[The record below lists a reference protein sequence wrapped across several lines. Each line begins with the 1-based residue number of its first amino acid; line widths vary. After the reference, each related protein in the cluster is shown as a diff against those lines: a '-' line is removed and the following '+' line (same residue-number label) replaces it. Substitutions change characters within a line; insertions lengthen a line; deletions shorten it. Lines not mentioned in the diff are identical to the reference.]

1 MPEDSAKPSPPSPP
15 AAQPGIPETS
25 MEEIIASIGRV
36 IAADSRAPSP
46 ARAGEAGGRGIL
58 ELTEAIEPDGSIRKL
73 TGASPSAVAGPP
85 IDAATPAAEPPSQP
99 AAPGNAAGR
108 VPPAPLLSAAVSEA
122 AAASLGRL
130 GTPRERPAEPE
141 ASPGSGG
148 RTLEA
153 VVRDALDPLLRAWL
167 DEHLPDIV
175 ERLVRA
181 EIQRV
186 ARDAGLR

>member
-1 MPEDSAKPSPPSPP
+1 MPEDSTKPNPPTV
-15 AAQPGIPETS
+15 QPGMPEAS

-46 ARAGEAGGRGIL
+46 ARTGEGGGRGIL
-58 ELTEAIEPDGSIRKL
+58 DLTDAIEPDGSIRKL
-73 TGASPSAVAGPP
+73 AGAAPP
-85 IDAATPAAEPPSQP
+85 RSVEAAAETRAEPTAPPGGPAAAQP
-99 AAPGNAAGR
+99 
-108 VPPAPLLSAAVSEA
+108 VPARGPLLSAAASEA
-122 AAASLGRL
+122 AAAALGRL
-130 GTPRERPAEPE
+130 GTAPKERPAEPE
-141 ASPGSGG
+141 ASTGSGG

-186 ARDAGLR
+186 AHDAGLR

>member
-1 MPEDSAKPSPPSPP
+1 MPEDSAKPSPPT
-15 AAQPGIPETS
+15 AQPGMPEAS

-36 IAADSRAPSP
+36 IAADSRGPNP
-46 ARAGEAGGRGIL
+46 VRAEGDGRGIL
-58 ELTEAIEPDGSIRKL
+58 ELTEAIEADGSIRKL
-73 TGASPSAVAGPP
+73 TGASSSAAAGPP
-85 IDAATPAAEPPSQP
+85 IGAVPPAAEPRSEP
-99 AAPGNAAGR
+99 AAPGSAAGR
-108 VPPAPLLSAAVSEA
+108 AQPAPLLSPAVSEA

-141 ASPGSGG
+141 APVGSAT

-186 ARDAGLR
+186 AHDAGLR